1 MSRIAVHPSRRRGA
15 APLSALLF
23 SAVLLSACAGGADV
37 VAPGGNNG
45 GNNGGGSVGAPARLD
60 LSTASLR
67 LSSVGAS
74 EQVTAQVRDAAG
86 NLVNGAAVSWSSA
99 DITVADV
106 AGVGTTAVIT
116 ARAPGRTTI
125 RAQIGNAVQDI
136 AVNVAAIRTLTL
148 SPASASVRAGDTF
161 RFTPSLDADEGALQ
175 ELRWQ
180 TDNPAV
186 ASVSPQGVVTAIA
199 PGTSLVRVNA
209 VGDPRVVA
217 LAQLVVSTARSVAIL
232 GAPSQLW
239 VGDEAQLQSIVDVD
253 STQSRTVVWS
263 SSDASVLSVSSNG
276 KLVAYGVGTAT
287 VRLASSAD
295 VALRD
300 SAIVRVGPPRIV
312 TVSPASVQMV
322 AGETRTLQA
331 AVQIEAGLSTAVQW
345 RSSNPSVAMVA
356 STGMVTGVSQ
366 GTATITAVSLAD
378 STRRGTATVS
388 ITGAVRDLDVSPS
401 AVSLFLGDS
410 ATLVASVSADAG
422 IPTTT
427 IWRSSNASVASV
439 SDEGTVTA
447 LRVGTAIVTALAA
460 ADTSKRATALIT
472 VRYAPVVTM
481 TPSSAL
487 LQPGGTRQF
496 TANVQADAGVN
507 TSVTWSSS
515 NPAVAV
521 VSSSGLVT
529 AQSMGTTII
538 TATSVADES
547 RRATATVTVAPAVR
561 DVMISPA
568 ILTIAPQAT
577 ELLTATVLG
586 DAGVPTGIIWRS
598 ANPSVASVAANG
610 AVTGVSLGSTTITAL
625 SVADTTKRATASITV
640 RVPPQVSVN
649 PATVALYLGQTVD
662 IVATVTAGA
671 GVSTAVT
678 WRSSNPSIASVNST
692 GRATA
697 VGFGTTLVTAISV
710 ADTTRRASTTV
721 TVVPRVQSVSVSPA
735 TVSVSPGASATLSA
749 VVAADPGAVTAV
761 IWRSSNG
768 AVANVSSNGVV
779 TGIANGS
786 ATITALSVVDTTKR
800 GTASVDVVNG
810 VVVQV
815 SPSSATLRVNEQQ
828 MLTATVQAEV
838 GQSTAVMWRSSNP
851 SVASVSGGG
860 VVSGVAVGTAVI
872 TAVSAQDTT
881 RRASAN
887 ITVEPRVL
895 SVNINPASATLSTGG
910 TQQFSATV
918 VGDPGASTAVTWR
931 SSQPAIASVSSNG
944 LVTAMSAGSATIIAV
959 SVGDTTRQA
968 TASVTVLSPVSVSVS
983 PASASI
989 TSGQS
994 VQLSPTVIA
1003 PGGQSTGVTYVS
1015 SNPGVASVNF
1025 SGLVSG
1031 LGQGS
1036 AVITVRS
1043 VADTSRTATAA
1054 ITVSAP
1060 ATRLAVSWSSARVSG
1075 ALFEDVVS
1083 VKVVDAN
1090 NAWAVNSQGNV
1101 YRWNGSS
1108 WSLATSGSAYGTQFL
1123 SVSASSTSNVVAVGT
1138 GGRIA
1143 RFNGSS
1149 WSSQTS
1155 GTSNTLNAVWME
1167 SGSVGF
1173 AVGANGTALRWNG
1186 SNWTAS
1192 STGLSETLNAVWST
1206 GGQAWAVGDG
1216 GEVVRWNGSAWA
1228 RQNTPTNQTLYGVSG
1243 SSSSN
1248 VVAVGASGTLLRF
1261 NGSNWQNVNSGNS
1274 ADFYGVAGSS
1284 ANGGRQYIASDVG
1297 LLQLDGSTVST
1308 VSTPY
1313 APRLYGVSVDGSGNA
1328 WTSGQRGSVMRFTG
1342 SSWVTVNQAPDLI
1355 DVWTSASNNAW
1366 AVGEFGSVYR
1376 WNGSSWTRQSTP
1388 TTSALNTVWAA
1399 SSSEAFAGGDNGT
1412 MLRWNGSSWSSMAF
1426 PGTGNVYALW
1436 GTAADNVYATTS
1448 AGQVLRYNGSS
1459 WSVVTTAAQALW
1471 AVHGSSANDV
1481 FATGEN
1487 GTALRFNGSS
1497 WSPVAAPTT
1506 GTLAGVFATGSGAL
1520 AVGANA
1526 AGSSGLA
1533 FGFSGSWSTQSPGT
1547 GAVLTSVWGPS
1558 SSDVYATGASGTILR
1573 WNGSSWSA
1581 MSSGTSELL
1590 WSVSG
1595 APSGSG
1601 GGFAV
1606 GYNGTVA
1613 SATSGAGF
1621 MAAARLGEGA
1631 RGSLEPLAGTRVVRG
1646 PLPTGEDRANR
1657 RR

>member
-1 MSRIAVHPSRRRGA
+1 MSRIAVHPSRRRA
-15 APLSALLF
+15 FHTLSSL
-23 SAVLLSACAGGADV
+23 LLSVTLLGACAGGSDV

-45 GNNGGGSVGAPARLD
+45 GNNGGGGVGAPARLD

-86 NLVNGAAVSWSSA
+86 NLVAGAAVNWTSA

-106 AGVGTTAVIT
+106 SGVGTTAVIT

-125 RAQIGNAVQDI
+125 RAQLGSMVQDI

-148 SPASASVRAGDTF
+148 SPANASVRAGDTF
-161 RFTPSLDADEGALQ
+161 RFTPSLDADEGALL

-180 TDNPAV
+180 VDNPAV

-217 LAQLVVSTARSVAIL
+217 LAQLVVTTPRSVAIV
-232 GAPSQLW
+232 GAPTQLW
-239 VGDEAQLQSIVDVD
+239 VGDEAQLQSLVDVD
-253 STQSRTVVWS
+253 STQSRAVVWS
-263 SSDASVLSVSSNG
+263 SSDPSVLSVSNSG
-276 KLVAYGVGTAT
+276 KLVTYGVGTAT
-287 VRLASSAD
+287 VRLASAAD

-331 AVQIEAGLSTAVQW
+331 AVQIEPGLSTAVQW

-378 STRRGTATVS
+378 STRRGTATVN

-410 ATLVASVSADAG
+410 ATLVASVSADPG

-427 IWRSSNASVASV
+427 IWRSSNPSVASV
-439 SDEGTVTA
+439 SDEGTVSA

-472 VRYAPVVTM
+472 VRYAPVVTVS
-481 TPSSAL
+481 PGSAL

-496 TANVQADAGVN
+496 AATVQADAGVS
-507 TSVTWSSS
+507 TAVTWSSS

-529 AQSMGTTII
+529 AQSMGTALI
-538 TATSVADES
+538 TATSVADDS

-577 ELLTATVLG
+577 EFLTATVLG
-586 DAGVPTGIIWRS
+586 DPGVPTGIIWRS

-625 SVADTTKRATASITV
+625 SVADTTKRATASVTV

-649 PATVALYLGQTVD
+649 PATVALDLGQTVD

-678 WRSSNPSIASVNST
+678 WRSSNPSIASVNSN

-761 IWRSSNG
+761 IWRSSN
-768 AVANVSSNGVV
+768 ASVASVSPNGVV

-815 SPSSATLRVNEQQ
+815 SPSTATLRVNEQRV
-828 MLTATVQAEV
+828 LTATVQAEV
-838 GQSTAVMWRSSNP
+838 GQSTAVTWRSSNP

-860 VVSGVAVGTAVI
+860 VVSGVAVGSAVI

-881 RRASAN
+881 RRASAT

-895 SVNINPASATLSTGG
+895 SVNLNPASASLSSGG
-910 TQQFSATV
+910 TQQFTATV
-918 VGDPGASTAVTWR
+918 VADPGANTAVTWR
-931 SSQPAIASVSSNG
+931 SSQPAIASVSSSG
-944 LVTAMSAGSATIIAV
+944 LVTAMSAGSAIITAV

-968 TASVTVLSPVSVSVS
+968 TATVTVSSPVSVSVS
-983 PASASI
+983 PSTASI
-989 TSGQS
+989 TAGQS
-994 VQLSPTVIA
+994 VQLTPTVNA
-1003 PGGQSTGVTYVS
+1003 PSGQSTGVTYVS

-1031 LGQGS
+1031 IGQGS

-1054 ITVSAP
+1054 ITVSAAP
-1060 ATRLAVSWSSARVSG
+1060 TRLAVSWSSSRISG

-1083 VKVVDAN
+1083 VKVVDAS

-1101 YRWNGSS
+1101 YRWNGSN
-1108 WSLATSGSAYGTQFL
+1108 WSLTASGSTYSTQFL

-1138 GGRIA
+1138 GGRIV

-1149 WSSQTS
+1149 WSTQTS

-1167 SGSVGF
+1167 SGTVGF
-1173 AVGANGTALRWNG
+1173 AVGASGTALRWNG

-1192 STGLSETLNAVWST
+1192 STGITEALNAVWST

-1228 RQNTPTNQTLYGVSG
+1228 RQNTPTNQTLFGVSG

-1248 VVAVGASGTLLRF
+1248 VVAVGSSGTLLRF
-1261 NGSNWQNVNSGNS
+1261 NGSTWQNVNSGNS
-1274 ADFYGVAGSS
+1274 ADFYGVAGSA
-1284 ANGGRQYIASDVG
+1284 ANGGRQFIASDVG
-1297 LLQLDGSTVST
+1297 LLQLDGNSVSP

-1342 SSWVTVNQAPDLI
+1342 SSWETINQAPDLI
-1355 DVWTSASNNAW
+1355 DVWTTAANNAW
-1366 AVGEFGSVYR
+1366 AVGEFGAVYR

-1388 TTSALNTVWAA
+1388 TTAALNTVWAA
-1399 SSSEAFAGGDNGT
+1399 SSSDAFAGGDNGT

-1426 PGTGNVYALW
+1426 PGSGNVYALW
-1436 GTAADNVYATTS
+1436 GTAANNVYATTS
-1448 AGQVLRYNGSS
+1448 AGQVLRFNGSS

-1487 GTALRFNGSS
+1487 GTALRFNGTS
-1497 WSPVAAPTT
+1497 WSPVSAPTT

-1520 AVGANA
+1520 AVGASA

-1533 FGFSGSWSTQSPGT
+1533 FGFSGSWSAQSPGT
-1547 GAVLTSVWGPS
+1547 AAVLTSVWGPS
-1558 SSDVYATGASGTILR
+1558 STDVYATGASGTILR

-1581 MSSGTSELL
+1581 MSSGSSDLL

-1631 RGSLEPLAGTRVVRG
+1631 RGSLEPMAGARLVRG